1 MVTLLEGG
9 NKTPHTPQKC
19 SPLCWEPIKRTPQ
32 SRSSLHNQIKTSPS
46 QTIFKQS
53 EHRCDS
59 RQESTWLCLHEKD
72 TTKML
77 PSNSNR
83 VTCRQ
88 RDPPRRAPC
97 CSPLAPWA
105 PPRQLAC
112 AHRPAQHLTP
122 QFSDHW
128 QRGRGN
134 VRTTVSPCI
143 DFINEKSE
151 LYFLVQ

>member
-88 RDPPRRAPC
+88 GDPLRRAPC
-97 CSPLAPWA
+97 CSPLA
-105 PPRQLAC
+105 
-112 AHRPAQHLTP
+112 
-122 QFSDHW
+122 
-128 QRGRGN
+128 RGRQ
-134 VRTTVSPCI
+134 PC
-143 DFINEKSE
+143 SWPV
-151 LYFLVQ
+151 LTALQAAPHTPVQRSLAAWETEGAYDCQPLHRFY